1 MFTGIIR
8 EPDEWGCLMNIPNAL
23 SLLRIFLVA
32 PFLIAV
38 IYHENLLA
46 LILFVTAGVSDYLDG
61 YLARRLEQKSVLGS
75 FLDPM
80 GDKLLIAV
88 AFVALAVQGQL
99 PAWLAVIVVAKD
111 VYTAMGAGI
120 LHFSGHFSVA
130 IPSFWGKL
138 STLLQIATV
147 GIALLGTLV
156 PVGDTLLV
164 VLFVATGCV
173 AVIAC
178 VQYILAGIQVFAK
191 NTEPSRSL

>member
-1 MFTGIIR
+1 
-8 EPDEWGCLMNIPNAL
+8 MNIPNAL

-38 IYHENLLA
+38 IYHAYLLA

-61 YLARRLEQKSVLGS
+61 YLARRLNQKSVLGS

-88 AFVALAVQGQL
+88 AFIALAVQGYL
-99 PAWLAVIVVAKD
+99 PAWLAVLVVAKD

-130 IPSFWGKL
+130 IPSIWGKL
-138 STLLQIATV
+138 STLLQIVAI
-147 GIALLGTLV
+147 GLALSVPLV
-156 PVGDTLLV
+156 SLSASLLNIF
-164 VLFVATGCV
+164 FVATGCA

-178 VQYILAGIQVFAK
+178 LQYILGGIQVFAA
-191 NTEPSRSL
+191 NAESANH

>member
-1 MFTGIIR
+1 
-8 EPDEWGCLMNIPNAL
+8 MNIPNAL

-38 IYHENLLA
+38 IYHAYLLA
-46 LILFVTAGVSDYLDG
+46 LILFVTAGISDYLDG

-75 FLDPM
+75 FLDTM

-138 STLLQIATV
+138 STLLQIVTIGLV
-147 GIALLGTLV
+147 LLIPLVTLGTS
-156 PVGDTLLV
+156 LLNV
-164 VLFVATGCV
+164 FFVATGCV

-178 VQYILAGIQVFAK
+178 VQYILGGIQEFAA
-191 NTEPSRSL
+191 NAESANQ

>member
-1 MFTGIIR
+1 
-8 EPDEWGCLMNIPNAL
+8 MNIPNAL

-38 IYHENLLA
+38 IYKIYLLA
-46 LILFVTAGVSDYLDG
+46 LILFVVAGVSDYLDG

-88 AFVALAVQGQL
+88 AFVALALQGSL

-138 STLLQIATV
+138 STLLQIVTI
-147 GIALLGTLV
+147 GM
-156 PVGDTLLV
+156 
-164 VLFVATGCV
+164 VLFATMVSTWPLLLSGLFMATGCV
-173 AVIAC
+173 SVIAC
-178 VQYILAGIQVFAK
+178 VQYILGGIQVFAD
-191 NTEPSRSL
+191 NTRSAGHPSISNQRGDDA